1 MGINGFE
8 RAGPEWLKSHWESSH
23 LRSLEKGEIFEG
35 REKEAD
41 LLVHVLSN

>member
-1 MGINGFE
+1 MVIVPLGKLSFAFFG
-8 RAGPEWLKSHWESSH
+8 K
-23 LRSLEKGEIFEG
+23 KGEIFEG